1 MLKTDRIEIKIKAN
15 IKDQIPLRQ
24 LKMIEIINKFSGKL
38 SLKDMAKK
46 SGVSYKTFRV
56 FFKNCLSNK
65 TYIFK
70 QKESRKYSRKI
81 SNEQIREQIIRFN

>member
-38 SLKDMAKK
+38 SLKD
-46 SGVSYKTFRV
+46 R
-56 FFKNCLSNK
+56 N
-65 TYIFK
+65 
-70 QKESRKYSRKI
+70 
-81 SNEQIREQIIRFN
+81 REN